1 MKKYFSFFILTLVAM
16 MSQAADV
23 FVVDKVDIKVGEE
36 KTIPVSLTN
45 EQETQGVNIDIYLP
59 EGLSFVGTDAGV
71 VFADRTSGFAQKSK
85 KIQKSGALRVSMT
98 FGEMEAGTGQLFTF
112 KVKAAEN
119 ASLGVVKLSYK
130 EQKITYGSTTSKLSD
145 MESDVNIYQ
154 TYKVTVVANDAN
166 MGTVSGGNDEAMS
179 GTPMTI
185 TATPNT
191 GYDFVA
197 WMEGETQVS
206 TDAAYTFTPTKDI
219 TLKATFK
226 AHVYKATFKSEG
238 KSEDKEIAFGATV
251 EAPTPGAKTG
261 YTFSGWDNLP
271 ETMPAQDITINAL
284 YTINQYTMT
293 FKLANG
299 EADVVKKQDYD
310 SELTAP
316 ADFTKTGYT
325 FTGWDAE
332 IPAKIPTEDKTFTAQ
347 WKINQYTIT
356 FKLGNGEDDVVKKQD
371 YDTALETPTPTRTG
385 YTFKGWD
392 ETVPSKIPAADKTFT
407 AQWEINQY
415 TMTFKLANGEADVV
429 KKQDYDSELTAPAD
443 FTKTG
448 YTFTGWDAEIP
459 AKIPAEDKTFT
470 AQWKINQYTV
480 KFVADGTDVY
490 NQKQDYNSAIT
501 APEAPTKEGHTFK
514 EWTPE
519 VAATVPAEDVTYTA
533 VYTVNMYKVFYK
545 VDDADYKTVEVKYGE
560 EIPSESA
567 PEKEGYTFSG
577 WSEAPATMPANDVT
591 ITGSFA
597 INQYKVKFVIGEE
610 VISEQTLDYG
620 TTINAPEAPLKEG
633 YTFAGWGEVAATVPA
648 KDVTYTG
655 SYTVNTYKVFYKVDD
670 ADYKTVEV
678 KYGEEIPSE
687 SAPEKE
693 GYTFSGWSEA
703 PATMP
708 ASDVTITGSFA
719 INQYKVKFVIG
730 EEVISEQT
738 LDYGSPINAPEAP
751 LKEGYTFAGWGEVAA
766 TVPAK
771 DVTYTGSYTVN
782 VYVIRYYVNGELVA
796 EDKVEYGAPV
806 VLRGYEPEDPNRYTF
821 IGWIGETFE
830 TMPAHDLEYQADISD
845 GISAVSNDG
854 TLQPVYRMDGSRVNA
869 RNLRNL
875 PAGAY
880 IIGGKKV
887 IKK

>member
-166 MGTVSGGNDEAMS
+166 MGIVSGGNDEAMS
-179 GTPMTI
+179 GTPLTV
-185 TATPNT
+185 TAAPNT

-197 WMEGETQVS
+197 WMEGETQVTTNAS
-206 TDAAYTFTPTKDI
+206 YTFTPTKDI
-219 TLKATFK
+219 TLTATFK

-238 KSEDKEIAFGATV
+238 KSEDKEIAFGTAV

-261 YTFSGWDNLP
+261 STFSGWDNLP

-316 ADFTKTGYT
+316 VDFT
-325 FTGWDAE
+325 
-332 IPAKIPTEDKTFTAQ
+332 
-347 WKINQYTIT
+347 
-356 FKLGNGEDDVVKKQD
+356 
-371 YDTALETPTPTRTG
+371 R
-385 YTFKGWD
+385 
-392 ETVPSKIPAADKTFT
+392 
-407 AQWEINQY
+407 
-415 TMTFKLANGEADVV
+415 M
-429 KKQDYDSELTAPAD
+429 
-443 FTKTG
+443 G

-501 APEAPTKEGHTFK
+501 APEAPAKEGHTFK
-514 EWTPE
+514 EWTPG

-533 VYTVNMYKVFYK
+533 VYTVNTYKVFYK

-560 EIPSESA
+560 KIPSESA

-577 WSEAPATMPANDVT
+577 WSEAPATMPASDVT

-703 PATMP
+703 PVTMP
-708 ASDVTITGSFA
+708 ASDVTITGSFS
-719 INQYKVKFVIG
+719 INQYTVKFIIG

-830 TMPAHDLEYQADISD
+830 TMPAHDLEYQADITD
-845 GISAVSNDG
+845 GISAVSTDGALQPIYRLDG
-854 TLQPVYRMDGSRVNA
+854 TRVNA

-875 PAGAY
+875 PAGSY

-887 IKK
+887 VKK

>member
-166 MGTVSGGNDEAMS
+166 MGIVSGGNDEAMS
-179 GTPMTI
+179 GTPLTV
-185 TATPNT
+185 TAAPNT

-197 WMEGETQVS
+197 WMEGETQVTTNAS
-206 TDAAYTFTPTKDI
+206 YTFTPTKDI
-219 TLKATFK
+219 TLTATFK

-238 KSEDKEIAFGATV
+238 KSEDKEIAFGTAV

-261 YTFSGWDNLP
+261 STFSGWDNLP

-316 ADFTKTGYT
+316 VDFTRMGYT

-332 IPAKIPTEDKTFTAQ
+332 IPAKIPAEDKTFTAQ

-501 APEAPTKEGHTFK
+501 APEAPAKEGHTFK
-514 EWTPE
+514 EWTPG

-533 VYTVNMYKVFYK
+533 VYTVNTYKVFYK

-560 EIPSESA
+560 KIPSESA
-567 PEKEGYTFSG
+567 PEKEG
-577 WSEAPATMPANDVT
+577 MPASDVT

-703 PATMP
+703 PVTMP
-708 ASDVTITGSFA
+708 ASDVTITGSFS
-719 INQYKVKFVIG
+719 INQYTVKFIIG

-830 TMPAHDLEYQADISD
+830 TMPAHDLEYQADITD
-845 GISAVSNDG
+845 GISAVSTDGALQPIYRLDG
-854 TLQPVYRMDGSRVNA
+854 TRVNA

-875 PAGAY
+875 PAGSY

-887 IKK
+887 VKK

>member
-316 ADFTKTGYT
+316 ADFTKMGYTFTGWDAEIPAKIPTEDKTFTAQWKINQYTITFKLGNGEDDVVKKQDYDTALETPTPSRTGYTFKGWDETVPSKIPAADKTFTAQWEINQYTMTFKLGNGEEDVVKKQDYDSELTAPADFTRTGYT

-332 IPAKIPTEDKTFTAQ
+332 IPAKIPAEDKTFTAQ

-533 VYTVNMYKVFYK
+533 VYTVNTYKVFYK

-567 PEKEGYTFSG
+567 PEKEG
-577 WSEAPATMPANDVT
+577 
-591 ITGSFA
+591 
-597 INQYKVKFVIGEE
+597 FVIGEE

-703 PATMP
+703 PATMQRCHHHGIVRHQP
-708 ASDVTITGSFA
+708 V
-719 INQYKVKFVIG
+719 QG
-730 EEVISEQT
+730 E
-738 LDYGSPINAPEAP
+738 
-751 LKEGYTFAGWGEVAA
+751 
-766 TVPAK
+766 
-771 DVTYTGSYTVN
+771 
-782 VYVIRYYVNGELVA
+782 IRHRR
-796 EDKVEYGAPV
+796 
-806 VLRGYEPEDPNRYTF
+806 RGYLRANTGLWCYHQCSR
-821 IGWIGETFE
+821 
-830 TMPAHDLEYQADISD
+830 
-845 GISAVSNDG
+845 
-854 TLQPVYRMDGSRVNA
+854 GSIEGGLH
-869 RNLRNL
+869 LRWL
-875 PAGAY
+875 G
-880 IIGGKKV
+880 
-887 IKK
+887 